1 MNERETIVAEI
12 DALVAKARESE
23 TAEQDYYILGRHVA
37 ANWDL
42 INEAEARA
50 DIDPADVW
58 DAYMKET
65 PWDQRSPQGAM
76 AFALAHCQ
84 PAPAPRVPEGL
95 MEHANALA
103 NFLEIALDNHD
114 DTYGETNPD
123 KYPKSWD
130 VQGRKRL
137 NKYRAR
143 ADEGSAPAQGVPQ
156 GWRPVPLASPTALS
170 PKHYAAMISAGWRAY
185 FDYKTAN
192 LTEDTYDSAEHM
204 AEIFN
209 AMRDAAPEPP
219 K

>member
-84 PAPAPRVPEGL
+84 PAPAPRVPEGWWL
-95 MEHANALA
+95 APIKLSEPMQAIAGSIEDGPCVTYQEHWDAL
-103 NFLEIALDNHD
+103 
-114 DTYGETNPD
+114 
-123 KYPKSWD
+123 
-130 VQGRKRL
+130 
-137 NKYRAR
+137 RA
-143 ADEGSAPAQGVPQ
+143 S
-156 GWRPVPLASPTALS
+156 
-170 PKHYAAMISAGWRAY
+170 
-185 FDYKTAN
+185 
-192 LTEDTYDSAEHM
+192 
-204 AEIFN
+204 
-209 AMRDAAPEPP
+209 APEPP
-219 K
+219 R